1 MSLPVGDGTPVGDAV
16 VGAAEDDLAVADRVG
31 TALVRMNK
39 MHACVAAHMSKSG
52 LDKASFV
59 LLATL
64 ERLGPARS
72 SALAEAVF
80 SDPST
85 VSRQVAT
92 LVKEGLVERRADPE
106 DGRAS
111 VLAVTG
117 AGARLVDERRRQRNE
132 ALAGLFADWG
142 PDDRLRFIEYFER
155 FVGDY
160 EKALPRFIAE
170 SGPGPRSEEEK

>member
-1 MSLPVGDGTPVGDAV
+1 MATPVSDGVRADQ
-16 VGAAEDDLAVADRVG
+16 LAMADRLG
-31 TALVRMNK
+31 MALVRMNK
-39 MHACVAAHMSKSG
+39 MHACVASHMSKSG

-59 LLATL
+59 LLANL
-64 ERLGPARS
+64 NQLGPSRS

-92 LVKEGLVERRADPE
+92 LVKDGLVERRADPE

-111 VLAVTG
+111 VLAVTE
-117 AGARLVDERRRQRNE
+117 AGARLLQERREQRNV
-132 ALAGLFADWG
+132 ALARLFTDWSTEEWT
-142 PDDRLRFIEYFER
+142 RFIEYFER

-160 EKALPRFIAE
+160 EKALPDFIAE
-170 SGPGPRSEEEK
+170 SGLGPRSEGEK

>member
-1 MSLPVGDGTPVGDAV
+1 MVVPVGGEVSV
-16 VGAAEDDLAVADRVG
+16 EDDLVVADRLG
-31 TALVRMNK
+31 TALVRMNR
-39 MHACVAAHMSKSG
+39 MHACVSSHMSKSG
-52 LDKASFV
+52 MDKASFV
-59 LLATL
+59 LLASL
-64 ERLGPARS
+64 SRLGPARS

-111 VLAVTG
+111 VLAVTD
-117 AGARLVDERRRQRNE
+117 AGGRLLDERRRQRNQ
-132 ALAGLFADWG
+132 ALVRLFADWE
-142 PDDRLRFIEYFER
+142 PQDRLRFIEYFER

-160 EKALPRFIAE
+160 EKALPHFIAE
-170 SGPGPRSEEEK
+170 SGPGPRSEGEK